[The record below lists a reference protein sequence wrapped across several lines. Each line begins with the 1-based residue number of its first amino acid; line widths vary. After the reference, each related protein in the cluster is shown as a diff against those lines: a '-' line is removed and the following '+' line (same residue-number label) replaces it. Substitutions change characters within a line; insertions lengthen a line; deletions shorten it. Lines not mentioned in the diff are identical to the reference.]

1 MEKVSASKAAK
12 LVGKTTPTI
21 TKACKSGK
29 MSADKNPN
37 GGFLIDVSELYRV
50 FPPVSSS
57 INNTAEKLQNNTANL
72 QTYTHKNSQD
82 SNALRVEVEAL
93 RDKVSMIESER
104 ERERSDLMDQIAG
117 LKDDKERLQQEAERA
132 TRQLENM
139 MTDPTKSGE
148 LVETVKKL
156 ADRVDATEAR
166 SQRGFFGRVFGR

>member
-21 TKACKSGK
+21 TKACKTGK
-29 MSADKNPN
+29 MSAEKNPN
-37 GGFLIDVSELYRV
+37 GGFMIDVSELYRV
-50 FPPVSSS
+50 FPPVRDG
-57 INNTAEKLQNNTANL
+57 INNTAEKPPNNATNI
-72 QTYTHKNSQD
+72 QTYTPKNLQD

-104 ERERSDLMDQIAG
+104 ERERSDLVGQIAD

-132 TRQLENM
+132 TRQLENL
-139 MTDPTKSGE
+139 MTDPAKSVE

-156 ADRVDATEAR
+156 ADRVAATEAR

>member
-21 TKACKSGK
+21 TKACKAGK
-29 MSADKNPN
+29 MSAEKNPN
-37 GGFLIDVSELYRV
+37 GGFLIDISELYRV
-50 FPPVSSS
+50 FPPIRDGTNS
-57 INNTAEKLQNNTANL
+57 TAEKAPDDTANL
-72 QTYTHKNSQD
+72 QMYTHKNSQD

-93 RDKVSMIESER
+93 RDKVSMIDSER
-104 ERERSDLMDQIAG
+104 ERERSDLVGQIAD
-117 LKDDKERLQQEAERA
+117 LKDDKERLQKEAERA
-132 TRQLENM
+132 TRQLENL
-139 MTDPTKSGE
+139 MTDPTKSVE

>member
-29 MSADKNPN
+29 MSAEKNPN

-50 FPPVSSS
+50 FHPVKGGA
-57 INNTAEKLQNNTANL
+57 NNTASKPPNDTAIL
-72 QTYTHKNSQD
+72 QTYTHENSQD

-93 RDKVSMIESER
+93 RDKVSMMQAER
-104 ERERSDLMDQIAG
+104 ERERADLVDQITD

-132 TRQLENM
+132 TRQLENLM
-139 MTDPTKSGE
+139 ADPTKSGE
-148 LVETVKKL
+148 LAETVKKL

-166 SQRGFFGRVFGR
+166 SQRSFFGRVLGR

>member
-1 MEKVSASKAAK
+1 MGKVSASKAAK

-50 FPPVSSS
+50 FPPVRDG
-57 INNTAEKLQNNTANL
+57 INNTAEKPQNDTANL
-72 QTYTHKNSQD
+72 QMYTHKNSQD

-104 ERERSDLMDQIAG
+104 ERERLDLVGQITD
-117 LKDDKERLQQEAERA
+117 LKDDKERLLQEAERA
-132 TRQLENM
+132 TRQLENL
-139 MTDPTKSGE
+139 MTNPTKSVE